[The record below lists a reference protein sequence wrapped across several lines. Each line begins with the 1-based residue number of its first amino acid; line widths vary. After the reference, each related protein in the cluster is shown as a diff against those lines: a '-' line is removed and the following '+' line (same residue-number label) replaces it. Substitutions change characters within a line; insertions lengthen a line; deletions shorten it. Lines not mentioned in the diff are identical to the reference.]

1 MVSMQA
7 TVGDSGRYAV
17 WPHDSRVALAMVAAA
32 VTIVAAY
39 WGVWNF
45 GFVWDDYRIFLVR
58 PEFRTELWPQA
69 IFSAFPVS
77 DNYFRPL
84 ALLTF
89 VAELHWFDASPG
101 PMHVTNLLLHII
113 NTLLVGLLAARLAG
127 AAGANAWPMAATAA
141 LVYGLHPALV
151 EVAAWIS
158 GRFDLLVTLFT
169 LLGLWI
175 AGAKPARRWQTPAII
190 LCFLA
195 AAGSKE
201 MAITMPLLVLGW
213 RWLLFRL
220 EHPGGT
226 GYWWR
231 GNVRLAAGLV
241 GAGLFYLLI
250 RAWALGHLTVN
261 DSMLIATTPL
271 ERALLTGK
279 SFLWYL
285 WLTFWPFKV
294 SAPLHEAPMPVQPTD
309 LAAWSGLLALVVTIA
324 VVGWLG
330 GRRGHP
336 MAILSTAYLVALFPV
351 LHVLKPLTIG
361 ANIVHDRFLA
371 LPLVFASIAAALVFI
386 KAMAWMRATAP
397 RVGPAMALPLVF
409 WLFWAGMNTHVNSRF
424 WSSDI
429 VLWNRALQTQPDSA
443 TALGNLAASYLEQ
456 GRYDLGFTA
465 AERALDLTPDKM
477 TAQANYAL
485 ALKGLGRHAEAREK
499 YEEILRRFGENA
511 DILNNLGVVSVEMGN
526 DAEARPYFER
536 AVALSPRHW
545 RALINLS
552 RLEKRSGRDSHAEAY
567 LVEALKWAPPGSVSI
582 AESQKG

>member
-1 MVSMQA
+1 MNSTQA
-7 TVGDSGRYAV
+7 TLVDSGRCALRL
-17 WPHDSRVALAMVAAA
+17 SENRVVMALAAVSAA
-32 VTIVAAY
+32 IVAAY
-39 WGVWNF
+39 WGVWSF

-89 VAELHWFDASPG
+89 VAELRWFDASPG
-101 PMHVTNLLLHII
+101 PMHVTNLLLHIA
-113 NTLLVGLLAARLAG
+113 NTVLVGLLAARLAR
-127 AAGANAWPMAATAA
+127 AAGMNSWSAAPVAA
-141 LVYGLHPALV
+141 LLYGLHPALV

-220 EHPGGT
+220 ERPGT
-226 GYWWR
+226 MGYWR
-231 GNVRLAAGLV
+231 EGNALLAAALI
-241 GAGLFYLLI
+241 GAGLAYLLL
-250 RAWALGHLTVN
+250 RAWALGHLTVD

-279 SFLWYL
+279 AFLWYL

-294 SAPLHEAPMPVQPTD
+294 SGPLHEAPMPVQATD
-309 LAAWSGLLALVVTIA
+309 PAAWSGLLALA
-324 VVGWLG
+324 VILAVAGWLG

-336 MAILSTAYLVALFPV
+336 LAILAIAYVAALFPV

-361 ANIVHDRFLA
+361 MNIAHDRFLA
-371 LPLVFASIAAALVFI
+371 LPLAFVSIAVALGFVNAMTWMSVTARRAA
-386 KAMAWMRATAP
+386 
-397 RVGPAMALPLVF
+397 PAVALPLVF

-429 VLWNRALQTQPDSA
+429 VLWNRALQAQPGSA
-443 TALGNLAASYLEQ
+443 TALSNLAAAYLER
-456 GRYDLGFTA
+456 GMYDLGFAA
-465 AERALDLTPDKM
+465 AERALELTPEKM
-477 TAQANYAL
+477 AAQANYAL
-485 ALKGLGRHAEAREK
+485 ALKGLDRHAEAKAK

-511 DILNNLGVVSVEMGN
+511 DILNNLGVVCVAMGN

-536 AVALSPRHW
+536 AVALAPRHW

-552 RLEKRSGRDSHAEAY
+552 RLEKRSGRDSYAEAY
-567 LVEALKWAPPGSVSI
+567 LVEALRWAPPGTISI
-582 AESQKG
+582 ADPSSG